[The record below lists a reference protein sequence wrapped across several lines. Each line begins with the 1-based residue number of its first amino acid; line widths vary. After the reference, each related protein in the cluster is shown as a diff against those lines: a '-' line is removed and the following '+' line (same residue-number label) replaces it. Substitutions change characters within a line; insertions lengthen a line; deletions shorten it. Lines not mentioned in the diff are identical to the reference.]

1 MRLAV
6 TTNGNEV
13 ALLSMLVML
22 LVTIAL
28 TADSNVVGNPAE
40 L

>member
-1 MRLAV
+1 MRLVV
-6 TTNGNEV
+6 TTNGNEA
-13 ALLSMLVML
+13 ALLSMRVML

-28 TADSNVVGNPAE
+28 TADSNVVGNLAE